1 MEEKMNRDILAV
13 VQESMPTFSKGQRRI
28 ANYILES
35 YDKAAFMT
43 ASKLGKIVG
52 VSESTVVRF
61 AAELGYDGYPS
72 MQRSLQ
78 KMIRRRLNSVQR
90 IEVSND
96 RIGDHDILSTV
107 LQSDM
112 EKIRLTLEAVDRD
125 SFELAA
131 DAIVSARRIYIIGV
145 RSAAAIVTFLSFNM
159 HLIFDNVIT
168 VSTNTVSE
176 IFERLIR
183 VGPEDVVIGVSFPRY
198 SRRTVEAMRLAR
210 DRGAT
215 TIAITD
221 SDASPLAPIATYLL
235 KARSDMVSFVDSLVA
250 PLSLANALLVAV
262 SRRKSGELS
271 QTFQTLEKIWDE
283 YGVYEKPQDDRKA
296 PCSGRRRGRDDGRHR
311 GGRARGGGDL
321 AGTRPQ
327 GGPQAVYHRQGPVQR
342 DQSLHAPAGAGVG
355 PRERTISLRS
365 HEPHLSGG
373 CRGVFHRPWCPLE
386 SRAGQPG
393 LSPVG

>member
-1 MEEKMNRDILAV
+1 MSSDILTTI
-13 VQESMPTFSKGQRRI
+13 QTQLHTFSKGQKRI
-28 ANYILES
+28 AAYILES

-43 ASKLGKIVG
+43 ASKLGKTVA

-61 AAELGYDGYPS
+61 AVELGFDGYPS
-72 MQRSLQ
+72 MQKSLQ

-112 EKIRLTLEAVDRD
+112 EKIRLTLEAVDHN
-125 SFELAA
+125 SFELSA

-145 RSAAAIVTFLSFNM
+145 RSAASIVTFLSFNM

-183 VGPEDVVIGVSFPRY
+183 VDVVIGISFPRY

-221 SDASPLAPIATYLL
+221 SDASPLAPIATHML

-262 SRRKSGELS
+262 SRRKSSELS
-271 QTFQTLEKIWDE
+271 NTFQTLEKIWDE
-283 YGVYEKPQDDRKA
+283 YGVYEKPQD
-296 PCSGRRRGRDDGRHR
+296 
-311 GGRARGGGDL
+311 
-321 AGTRPQ
+321 
-327 GGPQAVYHRQGPVQR
+327 
-342 DQSLHAPAGAGVG
+342 
-355 PRERTISLRS
+355 E
-365 HEPHLSGG
+365 E
-373 CRGVFHRPWCPLE
+373 
-386 SRAGQPG
+386 
-393 LSPVG
+393 